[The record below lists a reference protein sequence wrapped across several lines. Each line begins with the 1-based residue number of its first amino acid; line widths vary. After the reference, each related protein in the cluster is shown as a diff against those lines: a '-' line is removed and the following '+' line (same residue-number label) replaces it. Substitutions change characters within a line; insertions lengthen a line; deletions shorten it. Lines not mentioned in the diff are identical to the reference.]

1 MPFEHFDGTQ
11 YWSYPR
17 ILQWCSDFVAHY
29 SDFARMDVIGHTKE
43 QRPIVLIT
51 LGQASEDS
59 PMLWLDGGTHAS
71 EWAGVMATIYSLSE
85 WARELHELGGITR
98 FSESCVAVVPCIS
111 PDGYQ
116 AMFEGAPFLRSSLR
130 RPKPGSFIQGLSP
143 QDIDGDSRVRLMR
156 WRDPAGPYVLD
167 TAEPIGVRPRLLGDD
182 PSKACFLA
190 HEGLFV
196 NWDGAAWVQA
206 PRIHGVD
213 LNRNFPIAWKPFSMF
228 GMDGGA
234 YPLSEPES
242 RAVMD
247 AVHARPNIAAALTNH
262 TYTGALL
269 TQPYSDAPQLGEA
282 DIRMMRRL
290 AFQITQDTSYR
301 VLSVYPDFSYD
312 PKRRIVGVW
321 ADCLSSTLGIPAYT
335 LELWNPFKWAGVE
348 LEKPASFFMD
358 PDPNVVSALLGK
370 ASEDLFSCWVPFNHP
385 QLGRVELGGI
395 DYLRTIRN
403 PPESLLQEECKEAH
417 KVANALLSALP
428 QLKVRVDIERVSDD
442 VFVVRALFVNEGFLP
457 AHSLQRALDLDLA
470 PSVFVTL
477 ELLDGGTIV
486 EGKKIQPLGGLGGWG
501 GVQPNALYPSLPPLS
516 HQKVVRWVVS
526 GTGVARIH
534 WDGGRAGKGSA
545 QIRLM

>member
-1 MPFEHFDGTQ
+1 
-11 YWSYPR
+11 
-17 ILQWCSDFVAHY
+17 
-29 SDFARMDVIGHTKE
+29 
-43 QRPIVLIT
+43 
-51 LGQASEDS
+51 
-59 PMLWLDGGTHAS
+59 
-71 EWAGVMATIYSLSE
+71 
-85 WARELHELGGITR
+85 
-98 FSESCVAVVPCIS
+98 
-111 PDGYQ
+111 
-116 AMFEGAPFLRSSLR
+116 
-130 RPKPGSFIQGLSP
+130 
-143 QDIDGDSRVRLMR
+143 
-156 WRDPAGPYVLD
+156 
-167 TAEPIGVRPRLLGDD
+167 
-182 PSKACFLA
+182 
-190 HEGLFV
+190 
-196 NWDGAAWVQA
+196 
-206 PRIHGVD
+206 
-213 LNRNFPIAWKPFSMF
+213 
-228 GMDGGA
+228 
-234 YPLSEPES
+234 
-242 RAVMD
+242 
-247 AVHARPNIAAALTNH
+247 
-262 TYTGALL
+262 
-269 TQPYSDAPQLGEA
+269 
-282 DIRMMRRL
+282 
-290 AFQITQDTSYR
+290 
-301 VLSVYPDFSYD
+301 
-312 PKRRIVGVW
+312 
-321 ADCLSSTLGIPAYT
+321 
-335 LELWNPFKWAGVE
+335 
-348 LEKPASFFMD
+348 MD